1 MDSPRPLLRRP
12 LALVVTA
19 LAAVSLLAGC
29 ADGGPVG
36 LAPAAVVAGESIPQS
51 KVTDLLAAQRRYYES
66 LDDPAAAERLAEF
79 VGAGTDTYA
88 MPEAARALESW
99 INFTIARQHLERS
112 GRAVTDADREA
123 ARTEI
128 ETQLQGQELALDS
141 VDQELLDFTVESSAT
156 TSVLRALVAEQVAA
170 DDSDRPARLQ
180 ALFEQLA
187 PERPLCLDIIVSE
200 SEADAQ
206 AALARV
212 EAGEDFGAV
221 ASEVSADPNTA
232 AAQGYA
238 GCASPEQASQAFGG
252 DYTNV
257 AVGDLFGPTAQNDVW
272 VIVRIGSTTGPTLEQ
287 MTPELEAQLGAE
299 DEQAVTTRLAELVI
313 GAVVTVDPRYGTWDP
328 ETGTITPPPAGT
340 TTTTAA
346 TAVTGP

>member
-1 MDSPRPLLRRP
+1 MPHLL
-12 LALVVTA
+12 LVAA
-19 LAAVSLLAGC
+19 LAALALSSC
-29 ADGGPVG
+29 ASAPPPPPTAVKPVKLG
-36 LAPAAVVAGESIPQS
+36 LALG
-51 KVTDLLAAQRRYYES
+51 
-66 LDDPAAAERLAEF
+66 
-79 VGAGTDTYA
+79 GG
-88 MPEAARALESW
+88 AARGFAHVGVIKTLES
-99 INFTIARQHLERS
+99 
-112 GRAVTDADREA
+112 
-123 ARTEI
+123 
-128 ETQLQGQELALDS
+128 QGI
-141 VDQELLDFTVESSAT
+141 F
-156 TSVLRALVAEQVAA
+156 
-170 DDSDRPARLQ
+170 P
-180 ALFEQLA
+180 
-187 PERPLCLDIIVSE
+187 DIIVGTSAGAVVGALYAAGHNGFELQKLAHRLDEKKISDWSLPDRGVLKGE
-200 SEADAQ
+200 SLQQFVNEAVGQ
-206 AALARV
+206 RPLEALKKP
-212 EAGEDFGAV
+212 FGAV
-221 ASEVSADPNTA
+221 ATEVSADPDTA

-257 AVGDLFGPTAQNDVW
+257 AVGDLFGPTVQSDVW